1 MRFRLRE
8 LNLKDFEK
16 EKTLVNLDV
25 HPVGISIMKDKMT
38 LKLIKV
44 EELDSRG
51 ANILKQECLS
61 LGGDCA
67 IPNDAYNL
75 KKESVNCII
84 IGTLSMYKKL
94 IPKLKLEPFGLK
106 IVAEELE
113 RVLFGEKIKRTKIG
127 NKIFEWG
134 KRTYIMGIIN
144 LTPDSFS
151 EDGLYGDN
159 LINNAIELATLMV
172 EWGADLI
179 DIGGESTRPGSTP
192 ISYEEERERVI
203 PVLKRLIKEIDV
215 PISVD
220 TYKPQI
226 AKEALHIGASLI
238 NDTHALRYDKE
249 MVELISK
256 YNVPVVLMHSIDGRG
271 GKPPTENYY
280 KDVIMDIIE
289 FFDERINYALEN
301 GIKKE
306 NIILDPGIGFGK
318 GVKENLEIIKNISVF
333 KNLGYPILLGP
344 SRKSFIGEILNL
356 PVYERVEGTIAATLK
371 AVEEGV
377 DILRVHDVKE
387 VKRAVKLYDEFVREK
402 NENIS

>member
-1 MRFRLRE
+1 MKFRVRE
-8 LNLKDFEK
+8 LKLKDFEK
-16 EKTLVNLDV
+16 EKALISLDV
-25 HPVGISIMKDKMT
+25 HPVGISIMKDKMI

-44 EELDSRG
+44 EDLDSRG

-67 IPNDAYNL
+67 IPHDAYNL
-75 KKESVNCII
+75 EKQNVNCII

-113 RVLFGEKIKRTKIG
+113 RILFSEKVKKTKIG

-134 KRTYIMGIIN
+134 KKTYIMGIIN

-159 LINNAIELATLMV
+159 LIDNAIGLSTLMV

-203 PVLKRLIKEIDV
+203 PVLKRLVKEIDV

-226 AKEALHIGASLI
+226 AKEALEIGASLI
-238 NDTHALRYDKE
+238 NDTLALRYDKE

-280 KDVIMDIIE
+280 KDVVMDIME
-289 FFDERINYALEN
+289 FFDERVNYALEN

-333 KNLGYPILLGP
+333 KTLGYPILLGP

-387 VKRAVKLYDEFVREK
+387 IKRAVKLYDEFVRGE
-402 NENIS
+402 E

>member
-1 MRFRLRE
+1 MNYRVRE
-8 LNLKDFEK
+8 LSLKDFEK
-16 EKTLVNLDV
+16 EKILKDLDV
-25 HPVGISIMKDKMT
+25 HPVGISIMKDKMV

-67 IPNDAYNL
+67 IPYHAYNL
-75 KKESVNCII
+75 KNEKVDCII
-84 IGTLSMYKKL
+84 IGTQAIYKKL
-94 IPKLKLEPFGLK
+94 IPKLKLQPFGLK
-106 IVAEELE
+106 IVAEEIEKIIL
-113 RVLFGEKIKRTKIG
+113 GEKIKKTKIG

-151 EDGLYGDN
+151 EDGLYGEN
-159 LINNAIELATLMV
+159 LIDNAIGLATLMV

-192 ISYEEERERVI
+192 ISYEEERKRVI
-203 PVLKRLIKEIDV
+203 PVLKRLVKEIDV

-238 NDTHALRYDKE
+238 NDTLALRYDKE
-249 MVELISK
+249 MVEIISK

-280 KDVIMDIIE
+280 KDVIMDIID
-289 FFDERINYALEN
+289 FFNERINYALEN

-318 GVKENLEIIKNISVF
+318 NLKHNLEIIKNISVF
-333 KNLGYPILLGP
+333 KNLGFPILLGP
-344 SRKSFIGEILNL
+344 SRKSFIGELLNL
-356 PVYERVEGTIAATLK
+356 PVYERLEGTIAASLK

-387 VKRAVKLYDEFVREK
+387 IKRAVKVYDEFVRESY
-402 NENIS
+402 ENIS